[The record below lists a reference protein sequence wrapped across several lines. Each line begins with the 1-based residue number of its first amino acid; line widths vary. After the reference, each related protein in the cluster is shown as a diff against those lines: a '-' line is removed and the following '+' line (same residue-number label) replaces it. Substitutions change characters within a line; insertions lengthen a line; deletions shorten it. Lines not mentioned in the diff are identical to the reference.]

1 MIGFFKNLFGSSYAS
16 LNHQLIDSYPIGMLI
31 YDVADEK
38 VVFVNDRLK
47 ALTTSSFSSLNQ
59 LVYPDDSFL
68 LSDAIHEIVK
78 LRDGNSHTFR
88 CRLGNA
94 GTYYKISGSVYAR
107 KKDGHVKQIL
117 LAAEDLT
124 EVINCERSL
133 NTIQSLFKEAERL
146 LQFGTWTWDL
156 KQKRIDTTRGVSKI
170 LDFGD
175 DEISFVTPE
184 FFMTFVGI
192 QDQDNLRIACSKA
205 IAERSQFEIEFSI
218 TTRSGHQKYLF
229 TKGQVNTNEEGHPI
243 NLIGITRD
251 ITSMKILERERER
264 SIRELNRTNND
275 LEEFAYV
282 ASHDLQEP
290 LRKIATFTE
299 RIKTKYNTLLQEEG
313 NQYISRIIAS
323 TESMRSLIDNLLEYS
338 RTSRSTLVYK
348 TANLNDIVAEA
359 LADLELKIEETK
371 AFIRV
376 APLPE
381 IDVIPAEIKQLFV
394 NLLNNAL
401 KFRKSHIQ
409 PIITIWVESVSQEDK
424 DKYPLIKNMMYHKII
439 IADNGIGF
447 ETQYAEKIFQFF
459 QRLHGKSEY
468 PGAGVGL
475 AICKKIVENHDGF
488 IYAESNGDGAEFKI
502 ILPQKQP

>member
-1 MIGFFKNLFGSSYAS
+1 
-16 LNHQLIDSYPIGMLI
+16 
-31 YDVADEK
+31 
-38 VVFVNDRLK
+38 
-47 ALTTSSFSSLNQ
+47 
-59 LVYPDDSFL
+59 
-68 LSDAIHEIVK
+68 
-78 LRDGNSHTFR
+78 
-88 CRLGNA
+88 
-94 GTYYKISGSVYAR
+94 
-107 KKDGHVKQIL
+107 
-117 LAAEDLT
+117 
-124 EVINCERSL
+124 
-133 NTIQSLFKEAERL
+133 
-146 LQFGTWTWDL
+146 
-156 KQKRIDTTRGVSKI
+156 
-170 LDFGD
+170 
-175 DEISFVTPE
+175 
-184 FFMTFVGI
+184 MTFVGI

>member
-1 MIGFFKNLFGSSYAS
+1 
-16 LNHQLIDSYPIGMLI
+16 
-31 YDVADEK
+31 
-38 VVFVNDRLK
+38 VNDRLRS
-47 ALTTSSFSSLNQ
+47 LVENPPTTLKHIVF
-59 LVYPDDSFL
+59 PDDAFL
-68 LSDAIHEIVK
+68 LSDSIQEVMR
-78 LRDGNSHTFR
+78 LSDGKSHTFR
-88 CRLGNA
+88 CRLGRE
-94 GTYYKISGSVYAR
+94 GTYYKITGSVYAR
-107 KKDGHVKQIL
+107 KKDGSAKEVL

-124 EVINCERSL
+124 EVINCEKSL
-133 NTIQSLFKEAERL
+133 NSIQSLFKEAERL

-170 LDFGD
+170 LDFGE

-184 FFMTFVGI
+184 FFMTFVGL
-192 QDQDNLRIACSKA
+192 QDQDNLRMACSKA

-229 TKGQVNTNEEGHPI
+229 TKGQVNTDVEGRAV

-251 ITSMKILERERER
+251 ITSMKMLERERER

-299 RIKTKYNTLLQEEG
+299 RIKTKYNNILQEEG

-348 TANLNDIVAEA
+348 TSNLNEIVSEA

-401 KFRKSHIQ
+401 KFRKAHIQ
-409 PIITIWVESVSQEDK
+409 PIITIWVETVSQEDK
-424 DKYPLIKNMMYHKII
+424 DRFPLMKDMTYHKII
-439 IADNGIGF
+439 VADNGIGF
-447 ETQYAEKIFQFF
+447 ETQYSEKIFQFF

-475 AICKKIVENHDGF
+475 AICKKIVENHDGY
-488 IYAESNGDGAEFKI
+488 IYAESHGDGAEFKI
-502 ILPQKQP
+502 ILSQKQP